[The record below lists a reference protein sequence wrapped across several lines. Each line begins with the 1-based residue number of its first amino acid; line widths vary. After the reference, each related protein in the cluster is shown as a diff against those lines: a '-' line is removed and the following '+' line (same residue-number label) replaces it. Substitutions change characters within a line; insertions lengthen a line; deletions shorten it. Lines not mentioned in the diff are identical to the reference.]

1 LALCG
6 TTGSEN
12 LMRFVSM
19 RGLRPLVWVGI
30 SICVGTCSACM
41 DSPSRPSKPSLP
53 VTGTWSGSYSITS
66 CGATF
71 EVLPC
76 SYFAPT
82 TNTMRL
88 ILTQDDVNVTGT
100 FSSDIMTQPLAVT
113 GSIDSTRTLRL
124 QGSQE
129 FLQSHCGGPALKLE
143 IANWTTALD
152 ATGSSLTGTFRQS
165 ASRYYF
171 SCYWGTI
178 VFQTEIISLRRSPS
192 V

>member
-1 LALCG
+1 
-6 TTGSEN
+6 
-12 LMRFVSM
+12 
-19 RGLRPLVWVGI
+19 
-30 SICVGTCSACM
+30 
-41 DSPSRPSKPSLP
+41 
-53 VTGTWSGSYSITS
+53 
-66 CGATF
+66 
-71 EVLPC
+71 
-76 SYFAPT
+76 
-82 TNTMRL
+82 MRL

-178 VFQTEIISLRRSPS
+178 DFQTEIISLRRSPS